1 MESENRFYV
10 NLSENRMNI
19 TNIFINCVLGGLVI
33 YNLYQ
38 INKNLQELHHS
49 FQDIFM

>member
-1 MESENRFYV
+1 MESENRFYE

-19 TNIFINCVLGGLVI
+19 TNMLINCVLGGLVI

-38 INKNLQELHHS
+38 INKNLQELHYS
-49 FQDIFM
+49 VQEIFM